1 MSSGWDPSS
10 PEKTEAQQFV
20 PDSRSRECKQTPVT
34 HANRLPGWRTLVWA
48 SERGVAEGLW
58 DCESGVELGLAQ
70 RADEDPVGLV
80 QSSDMFSCFGR
91 MCMYICMYPRH
102 QQDRQS
108 ASPDDKLKTGEDSWR
123 LEGRRSSGED
133 TAGNKRGK
141 GRRGVRA
148 CCARVSGP
156 PSDS

>member
-1 MSSGWDPSS
+1 M
-10 PEKTEAQQFV
+10 
-20 PDSRSRECKQTPVT
+20 
-34 HANRLPGWRTLVWA
+34 
-48 SERGVAEGLW
+48 AEGLW
-58 DCESGVELGLAQ
+58 DSESGVALGLAQ

-80 QSSDMFSCFGR
+80 QSSDMSSLWDNVCV
-91 MCMYICMYPRH
+91 YICMYVSSSPT
-102 QQDRQS
+102 RQS
-108 ASPDDKLKTGEDSWR
+108 ASPDDKLKTGEGFWR

-148 CCARVSGP
+148 CSARVSGP